1 MKKGK
6 NEERKERRKESKE
19 ERKEKKEERKE
30 RRKERKKKGKKE
42 REKKGRC
49 WSEARE
55 KTNNHIQHT
64 ADARSSPTTKTKTHG
79 KIISQ
84 QLL

>member
-6 NEERKERRKESKE
+6 KE
-19 ERKEKKEERKE
+19 ERKAKKKGKQRRKKRKE

-64 ADARSSPTTKTKTHG
+64 ADARSSPTNKTHG
-79 KIISQ
+79 NNMSTIIIIHE
-84 QLL
+84 

>member
-6 NEERKERRKESKE
+6 KEERKAKKKEKKRKK
-19 ERKEKKEERKE
+19 KEKKEE
-30 RRKERKKKGKKE
+30 RKERKKKGKKE

-64 ADARSSPTTKTKTHG
+64 ADARSSPTNKTHG
-79 KIISQ
+79 NNMSTIIIIHE
-84 QLL
+84 